1 MALEKEAIYN
11 KLADEVSER
20 FDVPRDKVEPNLN
33 LITDV
38 NADSID
44 FVELVLE
51 VEDMFNVE
59 ISDDDVEKLDTL
71 QKTVDYIYDHQED

>member
-20 FDVPRDKVEPNLN
+20 FDVPRDKVEPSLN